1 MTLEITDNDDELN
14 RIVMTR
20 DVIMTLKIIEIDN
33 DIENHRQR

>member
-1 MTLEITDNDDELN
+1 MTLKNTDNDDELN

-20 DVIMTLKIIEIDN
+20 DVIMTLKFIEIDN